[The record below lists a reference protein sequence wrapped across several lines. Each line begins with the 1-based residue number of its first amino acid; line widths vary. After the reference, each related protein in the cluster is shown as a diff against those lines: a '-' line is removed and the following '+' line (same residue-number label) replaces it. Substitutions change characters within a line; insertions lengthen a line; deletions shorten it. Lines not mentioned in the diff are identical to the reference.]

1 MAFLSSLMGGIK
13 YSGDIAKAI
22 AAGANVVMMGN
33 ILAGTDESPGETV
46 IYQGRSYKVYRG
58 MGS

>member
-1 MAFLSSLMGGIK
+1 MGALNTLAILS
-13 YSGDIAKAI
+13 KAI

-33 ILAGTDESPGETV
+33 ILAGTDESPGEQV

-58 MGS
+58 MGT